1 MSVSMASLF
10 ISWLACAGLLAWP
23 GDARGGSGAERDMLA
38 FAREGSVWVCS
49 GDGGGRRELC
59 PGFLPGVGPDGRTV
73 AFFRSG
79 DGNGQDSAD
88 ELWLHDLV
96 SGGERRLAAG
106 LAAYSPPVWSGD
118 GRTVAVLARDGQG
131 MTQIVAVRSD
141 GSGRRILFA
150 EGDSGAG
157 FLCSLSPSPDG
168 ALVTHDMVAAYWI
181 GPDGKLKER
190 VPLEEIM
197 GSLAGGVTSAHRL
210 AVCPTDPGMIV
221 FGHSAQGTPRFE
233 RVMREPNSALSLHD
247 RWTGKGKNMRIT
259 PPEITAFDQVW
270 SMDGKR
276 VYFIGYKDA
285 QAAEADLFRVWR
297 VERFG
302 GGLRELTLG
311 ENVSAGAR

>member
-1 MSVSMASLF
+1 MSVRMASLF

-23 GDARGGSGAERDMLA
+23 GDARGGSGAERDVLA
-38 FAREGSVWVCS
+38 FAREGSVWVCT

-59 PGFLPGVGPDGRTV
+59 PGFLPGLGPDGRTV

-79 DGNGQDSAD
+79 GGKGQDSAD

-131 MTQIVAVRSD
+131 MTQIVALRSD

-190 VPLEEIM
+190 VPLEEDCYWI
-197 GSLAGGVTSAHRL
+197 
-210 AVCPTDPGMIV
+210 D
-221 FGHSAQGTPRFE
+221 
-233 RVMREPNSALSLHD
+233 
-247 RWTGKGKNMRIT
+247 
-259 PPEITAFDQVW
+259 
-270 SMDGKR
+270 
-276 VYFIGYKDA
+276 
-285 QAAEADLFRVWR
+285 DLL
-297 VERFG
+297 
-302 GGLRELTLG
+302 GLRVVEQDTGRDLG
-311 ENVSAGAR
+311 RLENVISTGSNDVYGVRTPDGALKMLPAIADVVRKVDLEAGTMTVVLLEGLWD